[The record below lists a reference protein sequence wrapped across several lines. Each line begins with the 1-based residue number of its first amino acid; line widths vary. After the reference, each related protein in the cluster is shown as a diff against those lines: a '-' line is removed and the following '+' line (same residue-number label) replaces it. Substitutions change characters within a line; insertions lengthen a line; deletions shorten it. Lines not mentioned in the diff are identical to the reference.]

1 MVLGQYNSVLLSIKL
16 YWVSKG
22 LVCLYILEKVEIWS
36 GDTDASLTHRQQN
49 IVLLSF
55 SPVSSLS
62 WVTQLALPAHLE
74 PCWLR
79 LLVMWL
85 SARDFT
91 KGCKYLKVLEVLWGE
106 ELIVTLNA
114 FVFSF
119 SLSLIEPFF
128 PRESQP
134 CEDFR
139 LWILWVYSGP
149 YCLTIGQRRCTSVIC
164 TLSATNKDC
173 TLSTCREEPFRKQ
186 ENGFDSW
193 LWIWI

>member
-1 MVLGQYNSVLLSIKL
+1 MIFVSII
-16 YWVSKG
+16 G
-22 LVCLYILEKVEIWS
+22 
-36 GDTDASLTHRQQN
+36 SLC
-49 IVLLSF
+49 
-55 SPVSSLS
+55 SSLES
-62 WVTQLALPAHLE
+62 QHHPDIETGSGTANIKWILGLLLGVVIVCHLFDNNVASDKTILALPAHLE

-164 TLSATNKDC
+164 TLSATNKEC
-173 TLSTCREEPFRKQ
+173 TLSTCREELFRKQ
-186 ENGFDSW
+186 ENEFDSW